1 MSGKKYDVNVARKI
15 QFKLFEKF
23 LRINGFY
30 WKFIKGI
37 EHYNKSR
44 RTNISYKSFINW
56 NVYYNKLP
64 MDSYTNLCH
73 HAVKYNLIT
82 YEEKFELEDK
92 WYKFIN
98 RYKRIKKSNY
108 NIYGK

>member
-23 LRINGFY
+23 LKINGFY

-37 EHYNKSR
+37 ERYNKSR
-44 RTNISYKSFINW
+44 RMNISYETYIRWSIYDNNF
-56 NVYYNKLP
+56 P

-73 HAVKYNLIT
+73 HAVKYNLMT

-108 NIYGK
+108 SIYGK

>member
-1 MSGKKYDVNVARKI
+1 MSKKKYNVNVARKI

-23 LRINGFY
+23 LKINCFY

-44 RTNISYKSFINW
+44 RMNISYEMFIRW
-56 NVYYNKLP
+56 HVYDNNLP
-64 MDSYTNLCH
+64 MDSYTNLCN
-73 HAVKYNLIT
+73 HAIKCNLMT
-82 YEEKFELEDK
+82 YEEKIELSYK
-92 WYKFIN
+92 WYNFTN

>member
-1 MSGKKYDVNVARKI
+1 MGEKKYDITVARKI

-37 EHYNKSR
+37 ERYNKSR
-44 RTNISYKSFINW
+44 RINISYETFIRW
-56 NVYYNKLP
+56 NVYSNNLS
-64 MDSYTNLCH
+64 MDLYTNLCNY
-73 HAVKYNLIT
+73 AIQYNLMT
-82 YEEKFELEDK
+82 YEEKIELSYQ
-92 WYKFIN
+92 WYKFFN